1 MFTEK
6 DLQQIEKHGLTPDAV
21 ERQLENFRR
30 GFPFLKVVRAASPGD
45 GVMVVGDAEAAA
57 AVARYEREADRL
69 GIVKFVP
76 ASGAATRMF
85 KELFEFV
92 NEGKRG
98 KGIDTLLDN
107 IGRFAFWPELKAVLP
122 PDADDKATVR
132 AIVKDGLGYGQKPK
146 GLVTFHAYPEGARKA
161 VEEHLVEGAVY
172 AAARGVARIHFTVSP
187 EHIAGFETL
196 LAEKV
201 PVYEQRF
208 GIRYDISF
216 SVQKPSTDTIA
227 VNPDNTPFR
236 QDDGTLLFR
245 PAGHGALIENL
256 NEIDADVVFIKNID
270 NVTTDALRGDTIR
283 YKKVLAGILLD
294 LQERAFEYLKALEV
308 GGAELEPIVEFI
320 EKRLCVK
327 LPGSYDSAMLRA
339 VLDRP
344 IRVCGMVRNE
354 GEPGGGP
361 FWVGN
366 PDGTQSLQIAES
378 SQIGPD
384 DLPLMRSATHFNP
397 VDLVCGMK
405 NSKGVRFDLR
415 RYTDPSTGFI
425 SSKSS
430 GGRDLRA
437 QELPGLWNGAMA
449 KWNTVFV
456 DVPITT
462 FSPVKVVQDL
472 LRPQHQ

>member
-327 LPGSYDSAMLRA
+327 LPGSYDSAVLRA

-378 SQIGPD
+378 SQISPD

>member
-1 MFTEK
+1 
-6 DLQQIEKHGLTPDAV
+6 
-21 ERQLENFRR
+21 
-30 GFPFLKVVRAASPGD
+30 
-45 GVMVVGDAEAAA
+45 
-57 AVARYEREADRL
+57 
-69 GIVKFVP
+69 
-76 ASGAATRMF
+76 MF

-92 NEGKRG
+92 NDGKRG
-98 KGIDTLLDN
+98 KGIDTLLEN
-107 IGRFAFWPELKAVLP
+107 IGKFAFWPELKALLP
-122 PDADDKATVR
+122 AGADDRTIVS
-132 AIVKDGLGYGQKPK
+132 AIVNEGLGYGRKPK

-172 AAARGVARIHFTVSP
+172 AAANGVAKIHFTVSP
-187 EHIAGFETL
+187 EHIEGFQEL
-196 LAEKV
+196 LAAKV
-201 PVYEQRF
+201 PVYEKRF

-270 NVTTDALRGDTIR
+270 NVTTDAQRGDTIR